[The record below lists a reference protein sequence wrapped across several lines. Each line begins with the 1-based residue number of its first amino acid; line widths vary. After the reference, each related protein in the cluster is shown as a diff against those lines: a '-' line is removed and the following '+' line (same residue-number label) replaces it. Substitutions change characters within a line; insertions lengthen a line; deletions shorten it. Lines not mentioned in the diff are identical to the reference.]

1 MLGGVISRWKDRGL
15 TPEKVGTAE
24 AGDIANGRIREI
36 YTDYQA
42 RLLALNAAD
51 FGDLLLHVLT
61 ILQTHPDV
69 LAEYQTRI
77 THVMVDEYQ
86 DTNVAQYLWLRL

>member
-1 MLGGVISRWKDRGL
+1 MGGVFWERPL

-36 YTDYQA
+36 YADYQT

-51 FGDLLLHVLT
+51 FGDLLLHV
-61 ILQTHPDV
+61 HHSADSSGR
-69 LAEYQTRI
+69 AG
-77 THVMVDEYQ
+77 
-86 DTNVAQYLWLRL
+86 